1 MSENGA
7 HPQIDLEAM
16 TRQWQD
22 LMMDG
27 WSQVTKQMVH
37 SDTFAAA
44 SSAYLDWALSWQKQ
58 MRNNTGQFMD
68 AMEFPKRSDIARLSK
83 QLMAV
88 EMRMV
93 DMDERLDKMTRL
105 MGAMS
110 EGLQR
115 VVEHGVRSQQAAAP
129 TEPRVAETKV
139 AEPKVAEKAKP
150 EARPTAPRK
159 PAAGKKKAP

>member
-7 HPQIDLEAM
+7 PPQFDLESM
-16 TRQWQD
+16 TRQWQE

-37 SDTFAAA
+37 SDSFAAA
-44 SSAYLDWALSWQKQ
+44 SNAYLDWALSWQKQ

-88 EMRMV
+88 EMRMA

-115 VVEHGVRSQQAAAP
+115 VVEQGIRAQQTAAAAQSAP
-129 TEPRVAETKV
+129 PAEAEIKVQPRAS
-139 AEPKVAEKAKP
+139 AA
-150 EARPTAPRK
+150 RK
-159 PAAGKKKAP
+159 PAAGKKKASG

>member
-1 MSENGA
+1 
-7 HPQIDLEAM
+7 M

-37 SDTFAAA
+37 SDAFAAA
-44 SSAYLDWALSWQKQ
+44 SNAYLDWALAWQKQ

-88 EMRMV
+88 EMRMAE
-93 DMDERLDKMTRL
+93 MDDRLDQMTRL

-115 VVEHGVRSQQAAAP
+115 VVEHSLVARQAQATQAGASDEAP
-129 TEPRVAETKV
+129 T
-139 AEPKVAEKAKP
+139 PKS
-150 EARPTAPRK
+150 TARK
-159 PAAGKKKAP
+159 PSAAGKKKASG

>member
-7 HPQIDLEAM
+7 APQFDLESM

-37 SDTFAAA
+37 SDAFAAA
-44 SSAYLDWALSWQKQ
+44 SNAYLDWALAWQKQ

-88 EMRMV
+88 EMRMAE
-93 DMDERLDKMTRL
+93 MDDRLDQMTRL

-115 VVEHGVRSQQAAAP
+115 VVEHSLIARQAQATPTPAQAQASSQAP
-129 TEPRVAETKV
+129 A
-139 AEPKVAEKAKP
+139 PKNPA
-150 EARPTAPRK
+150 RK
-159 PAAGKKKAP
+159 PSAAGKKKASS